1 MKKLILTAMF
11 FVSTALAAVA
21 GDDHRFSIPEI
32 CKSCDAVFLAKGSG
46 DALWMF
52 KFPDVDGLPM
62 QVAAPANPTFREL
75 QIAIVAART
84 EEARIV
90 TRDGVTEQDVKEVGK
105 AYDLEYREIT
115 EIQKGGAKYYYLV
128 NDNRHLVVT
137 VPTSVRDYRELDQA
151 MAAGVFSA
159 GWTEMNAEARAHAD
173 H

>member
-11 FVSTALAAVA
+11 FVSTALAADA
-21 GDDHRFSIPEI
+21 GDDHHFSIQEI
-32 CKSCDAVFLAKGSG
+32 CTSCDAVFVVKGSG

-52 KFPDVDGLPM
+52 KFPDVDSLPM
-62 QVAAPANPTFREL
+62 QVAVPANPTFRDL
-75 QIAIVAART
+75 RIAIAAART

-128 NDNRHLVVT
+128 NDNRHLVVM
-137 VPTSVRDYRELDQA
+137 VPTSVRDHRELDQA
-151 MAAGVFSA
+151 MAAGVLSA